1 MTVLRADIEKA
12 LDDLI
17 SNEEGLRFQGLAV
30 VLAKQHWPELVASE
44 RKKDLGADAVG
55 SGRVLACS
63 LTATLGKLKSDAA
76 KIKKSFPNVTA
87 LIFATPQRL
96 SNTVAHGWAE
106 EIKKAFGYDLIV
118 VSREDIVTSLLD
130 PSNLALCRAHLG
142 VSVTLDASAV
152 DQGRQVRDAIA
163 EVSTAWSRPLQG
175 RPLIDLRAV
184 RMNED
189 GSDTAEIVSHA
200 DAVATLA
207 RSGRMVIEAPAGRG
221 KTTTLLQLANRH
233 NGSGGVAV
241 LVDLPGWIR
250 SGKGLLQFI
259 SETLPFQSRGLTA
272 EALARLHVQEPF
284 SFLLNGWNEIGES
297 DSLNGAQALRD
308 LQRDF
313 RSAGIVVATRT
324 HHIAPPLPGATRL
337 RLLPLNGAERRA
349 YLDARLKER
358 GRELDA
364 ILRGD
369 AVLDELT
376 RTPLILSEVT
386 ALFEAGNPIP
396 KTKIGILEAATKLH
410 EQSQDH
416 AGHLA
421 VAPLGGR
428 ATQYLTALAM
438 AMMEEG
444 AVTMTEQATRG
455 VVSKVSAR
463 LNKDGQIASVPEPL
477 AVIASLSAH
486 HVLERVP
493 SPADPVRFEH
503 QQYQEFYAASE
514 LAGYIRELAAKGT
527 KQEILEFTKKYINE
541 PTWAEPLRM
550 VAEEIGAATSETPAD
565 ARAVNA
571 GAVLVARA
579 FDCDPVFGGELAFLC
594 GSRVWKK
601 VAGDAS
607 KKLRGLYDAGGHQRE
622 VALTGMLATGSGEFS
637 DIILPLFSSA
647 DQQVRLSTYRL
658 WADFHLSSL
667 GPDWQKTVRAW
678 PEEIRAEF
686 VSDLIHFGN
695 AARTLVPF
703 ALADES
709 VKVRVAAID
718 ALAWISLEGM
728 NQCLSERDDYTFRAA
743 ARQLP
748 PEWVRGA
755 NRPRALAIF
764 QKLYDETSEPL
775 KRISLLMKASQL
787 GETDISGRL
796 KQELDKCE
804 PAQAKQLV
812 DFRLKPILDTIRG
825 NDPEWVSRWIAERIV
840 DGTLWHDYW
849 ISYVTSIPPEMR
861 ESLLKQLETEDLQH
875 ARRGSG
881 ISILAAVPDNAMVQ
895 RVFGKLCE
903 LRQKITSEPER
914 RHELEWAVER
924 QLEDLFR
931 LLPAKD
937 AVEGLTSELTGDIE
951 ARRLIVVCRLFSRV
965 GREDTDLR
973 EELSDSLRQM
983 LRTYLLKGVPV
994 MLQQED
1000 FSGSMKADLASALA
1014 RVGEAEDLASLH
1026 ELIKADIERL
1036 RKGREARAKGDRG
1049 KQGNGASMSYSNWH
1063 TRALA
1068 RLAPDHADSVLL
1080 ELLKVPEYERD
1091 AAATLVQLT
1100 RAPEPQ
1106 KLVNPFGRKGN
1117 YSEMWE
1123 ARTKLQPTGFNEERR
1138 KLYAE
1143 AIRDELENLLEAGKQ
1158 GGTVNDYRV
1167 KELAKVLAILDGLGS
1182 KDLIFRALHVSG
1194 RFNGWQLV
1202 ETLETLLFSGVTL
1215 PTEQTLTLFNAIEEQ
1230 VRPNRWNDNERHLLM
1245 KALCLLPFLD
1255 QQAAGI
1261 KRIQE
1266 VVSSLKIRGYEL
1278 REVVSALGQCR
1289 CSEALP
1295 ALCNLAADEITAKA
1309 VGDEWIDALAVLD
1322 TAEARKV
1329 LLSLVDPEI
1338 KGGSFPVAFDRSE
1351 TVAARLVELARR
1363 EPDIEPRLSQ
1373 LCSLRV
1379 PEPKRSLLAK
1389 VMAWL
1394 GTPDAALSA
1403 LNLLDD
1409 EATPQIPYDTW
1420 KQMEDAFVERKPY
1433 GKDTNSY
1440 TLSPRSSNEVRVRLF
1455 EMSKQDKFRA
1465 KAAAGLLAQ
1474 IEAWRLEHG
1483 RPAGEPRS
1491 VEVECESSWPT
1502 VPVTELQ
1509 PDSVKVN

>member
-1 MTVLRADIEKA
+1 MTVLRTDIERA

-17 SNEEGLRFQGLAV
+17 SNEEGMRFQGLAV
-30 VLAKQHWPELVASE
+30 VLAKQHWPDLVASE
-44 RKKDLGADAVG
+44 RKKDLGADAIG

-63 LTATLGKLKSDAA
+63 LTATLGKLTADAE
-76 KIKKSFPNVTA
+76 KIRKNFHVSTLV
-87 LIFATPQRL
+87 FATPQRL
-96 SNTVAHGWAE
+96 SNTASQGWAV
-106 EIKKAFGYDLIV
+106 EIKRAFGYELIV

-130 PSNLALCRAHLG
+130 PSNLALCRTHLG
-142 VSVTLDASAV
+142 LSVTLDASAV
-152 DQGRQVRDAIA
+152 DQSRHVREAIV
-163 EVSTAWSRPLQG
+163 EVSAAWSRQLEG
-175 RPLIDLRAV
+175 KPLIDLRAV

-189 GSDTAEIVSHA
+189 GSDTADIVPPG
-200 DAVATLA
+200 DALATLA

-221 KTTTLLQLANRH
+221 KTTTLVQLANRY
-233 NGSGGVAV
+233 NGSGGLAV

-272 EALARLHVQEPF
+272 DVLGRLHVQEPF

-297 DSLNGAQALRD
+297 DSLNGAQVLRD

-324 HHIAPPLPGATRL
+324 HHIVPPLSGATRL
-337 RLLPLNGAERRA
+337 RLLPLNAAERGA
-349 YLDARLKER
+349 YLDARLKEP

-386 ALFEAGNPIP
+386 ALFGAGKPIP
-396 KTKIGILEAATKLH
+396 NTKMGILDAATKLH
-410 EQSQDH
+410 EQSQEH

-428 ATQYLTALAM
+428 APQYLTALAM
-438 AMMEEG
+438 ALKEEG
-444 AVTMTEQATRG
+444 AVTMSEHAARG

-463 LNKDGQIASVPEPL
+463 LNQEGQIATVPEPL
-477 AVIASLSAH
+477 AVIASLTAH

-493 SPADPVRFEH
+493 SAADRVGFEH
-503 QQYQEFYAASE
+503 QQYQEFYVASE
-514 LAGYIRELAAKGT
+514 LAGCIREVAAKGT

-550 VAEEIGAATSETPAD
+550 VAEEIGAATSETLED
-565 ARAVNA
+565 AGAINA
-571 GAVLVARA
+571 GALLVGRA
-579 FDCDPVFGGELAFLC
+579 VDCDPVFGGELAFLC
-594 GSRVWKK
+594 GNSVWKE
-601 VAGDAS
+601 VAGDTS
-607 KKLRGLYDAGGHQRE
+607 KRLRGLYEAGGHHRE
-622 VALTGMLATGSGEFS
+622 VALTGMLATGSDEFT
-637 DIILPLFSSA
+637 DIILPLFSSS

-709 VKVRVAAID
+709 VKVRVAAIE

-728 NQCLSERDDYTFRAA
+728 NQFLAGLDDNTFRAA

-755 NRPRALAIF
+755 NRPRALAVF

-775 KRISLLMKASQL
+775 KRISLLMKASEL
-787 GETDISGRL
+787 GEMDIAGRL
-796 KQELDKCE
+796 KEELGKCD
-804 PAQAKQLV
+804 PAQAKQLG

-840 DGTLWHDYW
+840 DGTLWHDHW

-861 ESLLKQLETEDLQH
+861 ESLLLRLETEDLQH
-875 ARRGSG
+875 ARRGNG

-903 LRQKITSEPER
+903 LRQKITSEPEQ
-914 RHELEWAVER
+914 RHELESAVEH
-924 QLEDLFR
+924 QLGDLFR

-937 AVEGLTSELTGDIE
+937 VVQGLISELTGDID
-951 ARRLIVVCRLFSRV
+951 AQRLIVVCRLFSRV
-965 GREDTDLR
+965 GREDADLR
-973 EELSDSLRQM
+973 DELSDPIRQM

-994 MLQQED
+994 MLQQAD
-1000 FSGSMKADLASALA
+1000 FSGSMKADLASSLA
-1014 RVGEAEDLASLH
+1014 RVGEPEDLARLH
-1026 ELIKADIERL
+1026 ELIQADIERL

-1049 KQGNGASMSYSNWH
+1049 KQGNGASMSYSSWH

-1091 AAATLVQLT
+1091 AAATLVQLART
-1100 RAPEPQ
+1100 PEPQ
-1106 KLVNPFGRKGN
+1106 KPVNPFGRKRN

-1123 ARTKLQPTGFNEERR
+1123 ARATLQPTGFNEERR
-1138 KLYAE
+1138 KRYAE
-1143 AIRDELENLLEAGKQ
+1143 AIRDELETVLEAGKQ
-1158 GGTVNDYRV
+1158 GGTVNDYRT
-1167 KELAKVLAILDGLGS
+1167 KELTKILAILDGLSS
-1182 KDLIFRALHVSG
+1182 KDLIFQALQVSG
-1194 RFNGWQLV
+1194 RFNGWQIV

-1215 PTEQTLTLFNAIEEQ
+1215 PTDQTLTLFDAIEEQ
-1230 VRPNRWNDNERHLLM
+1230 VRPNRWNDNERRLLM

-1255 QQAAGI
+1255 QPAAGI

-1278 REVVSALGQCR
+1278 REVVTALGHCR
-1289 CSEALP
+1289 SSEALP
-1295 ALCNLAADEITAKA
+1295 ALCDLASDEITAKA
-1309 VGDEWIDALAVLD
+1309 VGDEWTNALAALD
-1322 TAEARKV
+1322 TAEARKT

-1338 KGGSFPVAFDRSE
+1338 KGVSFPVAFDRSE

-1363 EPDIEPRLSQ
+1363 DADIEQRLTQ
-1373 LCSLRV
+1373 LCSLRI

-1389 VMAWL
+1389 VTAWF

-1409 EATPQIPYDTW
+1409 EATPEIPYDTW

-1440 TLSPRSSNEVRVRLF
+1440 TLSSRSSNEVRVRLF
-1455 EMSKQDKFRA
+1455 EMSKHDKFRA
-1465 KAAAGLLAQ
+1465 KTAAWLLAQ

-1491 VEVECESSWPT
+1491 VEVECESPWPA

-1509 PDSVKVN
+1509 PDSVKLN

>member
-1 MTVLRADIEKA
+1 MTVLRTDIERA

-17 SNEEGLRFQGLAV
+17 SNEEGMRFQGLAV
-30 VLAKQHWPELVASE
+30 VLAKQHWPDLVASE
-44 RKKDLGADAVG
+44 RKKDLGADAIG

-63 LTATLGKLKSDAA
+63 LTAMLGKLKSDAE
-76 KIKKSFPNVTA
+76 KIRKNFHVST

-96 SNTVAHGWAE
+96 SNAAAQGWAE
-106 EIKKAFGYDLIV
+106 EIKKAFGYQLIV

-130 PSNLALCRAHLG
+130 PSNLALCRTHLG
-142 VSVTLDASAV
+142 LSVTLDASAV
-152 DQGRQVRDAIA
+152 CQSRQVREAIV
-163 EVSTAWSRPLQG
+163 EVSAAWLRQLEG
-175 RPLIDLRAV
+175 KPLIELRAI

-189 GSDTAEIVSHA
+189 GSDTAEILPPG
-200 DAVATLA
+200 DALATLA

-221 KTTTLLQLANRH
+221 KTTTLVQLANRY
-233 NGSGGVAV
+233 NGSGGLAV

-250 SGKGLLQFI
+250 SGKSLLQFI

-272 EALARLHVQEPF
+272 DVLARLHVQEPF

-297 DSLNGAQALRD
+297 DSLNGTQALRD

-324 HHIAPPLPGATRL
+324 HHIVPPLPGAIRL
-337 RLLPLNGAERRA
+337 RLLPLNAAERGA
-349 YLDARLKER
+349 YLDARLKEQ

-364 ILRGD
+364 ILRED

-386 ALFEAGNPIP
+386 ALFEAGKPIP
-396 KTKIGILEAATKLH
+396 NAKMGVLEAATKLH
-410 EQSQDH
+410 EQSQEH

-428 ATQYLTALAM
+428 ARQYLTALAM

-444 AVTMTEQATRG
+444 AVTMTEHAARG

-463 LNKDGQIASVPEPL
+463 LNKDGQIASMPEPL
-477 AVIASLSAH
+477 AVIASLTAH

-493 SPADPVRFEH
+493 SAADRVQFEH
-503 QQYQEFYAASE
+503 QQFQEFYAASE

-527 KQEILEFTKKYINE
+527 KQVILEFTKTYVNE

-550 VAEEIGAATSETPAD
+550 VAEEIGAATSKTRAD
-565 ARAVNA
+565 AGAINA
-571 GAVLVARA
+571 GALLVARA

-594 GSRVWKK
+594 GNSVWKE
-601 VAGDAS
+601 VACDAN
-607 KKLRGLYDAGGHQRE
+607 KRLRALYEARGHHRE
-622 VALTGMLATGSGEFS
+622 VALTGMLATGSDEFT
-637 DIILPLFSSA
+637 DIILPLLSSA
-647 DQQVRLSTYRL
+647 EQQVRLSTYRL

-667 GPDWQKTVRAW
+667 GPDWQKTVRSW

-686 VSDLIHFGN
+686 VSDLIHFGS

-728 NQCLSERDDYTFRAA
+728 NQCLAGLDDDTFRAA
-743 ARQLP
+743 VRQLP
-748 PEWVRGA
+748 PEWIRGA
-755 NRPRALAIF
+755 NRPRALAVF
-764 QKLYDETSEPL
+764 RKLYDETSEPL
-775 KRISLLMKASQL
+775 KRISLLVKASQL
-787 GETDISGRL
+787 GEADILARL
-796 KQELDKCE
+796 KEELGKCE
-804 PAQAKQLV
+804 PAKAKQLA
-812 DFRLKPILDTIRG
+812 DFRLKPILDAIRG
-825 NDPEWVSRWIAERIV
+825 TDPEWVSRWVAERIV
-840 DGTLWHDYW
+840 DGTLWPDYW

-861 ESLLKQLETEDLQH
+861 ESLLKRLETEDLQH
-875 ARRGSG
+875 ARRGNG
-881 ISILAAVPDNAMVQ
+881 ISILAAVTDNALVQ

-903 LRQKITSEPER
+903 LRQKIASEPER
-914 RHELEWAVER
+914 RHELEWAVEH
-924 QLEDLFR
+924 QLEGLFR
-931 LLPAKD
+931 LLSAKN
-937 AVEGLTSELTGDIE
+937 AVEGLTPELTGDIE
-951 ARRLIVVCRLFSRV
+951 ALRLIVVCRLFSRV

-973 EELSDSLRQM
+973 EDLSDSLRQM
-983 LRTYLLKGVPV
+983 LRAYLLRGVPV
-994 MLQQED
+994 LLQQED

-1036 RKGREARAKGDRG
+1036 RKGRESRAKGDRG

-1091 AAATLVQLT
+1091 AAATLVQLA
-1100 RAPEPQ
+1100 RIPEPQ
-1106 KLVNPFGRKGN
+1106 KPVNPFGRKIN

-1123 ARTKLQPTGFNEERR
+1123 ARAKLQPTRFNEERR
-1138 KLYAE
+1138 KRYAQ
-1143 AIRDELENLLEAGKQ
+1143 AIRGELESVLEAGKQ
-1158 GGTVNDYRV
+1158 GGTVNDFRV
-1167 KELAKVLAILDGLGS
+1167 KELAKILAILDSLSS
-1182 KDLIFRALHVSG
+1182 KDLIFRALQVSG
-1194 RFNGWQLV
+1194 RFNGWQIV
-1202 ETLETLLFSGVTL
+1202 ETLETLLFSGATL
-1215 PTEQTLTLFNAIEEQ
+1215 PTDQTLPLFNSIEEQ

-1255 QQAAGI
+1255 QPAAGI

-1278 REVVSALGQCR
+1278 REVVTALGHCR

-1295 ALCNLAADEITAKA
+1295 ELCDLASDKITAKA
-1309 VGDEWIDALAVLD
+1309 VGDEWINALATLD

-1338 KGGSFPVAFDRSE
+1338 KGVSFPVAFDRSE
-1351 TVAARLVELARR
+1351 TVAARLVELVRR
-1363 EPDIEPRLSQ
+1363 DADIERRLYQ
-1373 LCSLRV
+1373 LCSLRI

-1389 VMAWL
+1389 VMGWL

-1409 EATPQIPYDTW
+1409 EATPEIPYDTW

-1433 GKDTNSY
+1433 GKDSNSY
-1440 TLSPRSSNEVRVRLF
+1440 TLSPRSSNEVRIRLF

-1491 VEVECESSWPT
+1491 VEVECESPWPA

>member
-1 MTVLRADIEKA
+1 MTVLRTDIERA
-12 LDDLI
+12 LDDLV
-17 SNEEGLRFQGLAV
+17 SNEEGMRFQGLAV
-30 VLAKQHWPELVASE
+30 VLAKQHWPDLVASE
-44 RKKDLGADAVG
+44 RKKDLGADAIG
-55 SGRVLACS
+55 SARVLACS
-63 LTATLGKLKSDAA
+63 LTATLGKLKSDAT
-76 KIKKSFPNVTA
+76 KIKKSFPHVST

-96 SNTVAHGWAE
+96 SNTVGHGWAE
-106 EIKKAFGYDLIV
+106 EIKKEFGYELIV

-130 PSNLALCRAHLG
+130 PSNLALCRTHLG
-142 VSVTLDASAV
+142 LSVTVDASAV
-152 DQGRQVRDAIA
+152 DQSRQVRDALT
-163 EVSTAWSRPLQG
+163 EVSASWSHQLEG
-175 RPLIDLRAV
+175 KPLIDLRAV

-189 GSDTAEIVSHA
+189 GSDTADIVSPA
-200 DAVATLA
+200 DALATLA

-221 KTTTLLQLANRH
+221 KTTTLVQLANRY
-233 NGSGGVAV
+233 NGSGGLAV
-241 LVDLPGWIR
+241 LIDLPGWIR
-250 SGKGLLQFI
+250 SGKALLQFI

-272 EALARLHVQEPF
+272 EVLARLHVQEPF

-297 DSLNGAQALRD
+297 DSLNGAQALRE

-324 HHIAPPLPGATRL
+324 HHIVPPLPGATRL
-337 RLLPLNGAERRA
+337 RLLPVNGAERRA
-349 YLDARLKER
+349 YLDARLNER

-369 AVLDELT
+369 QVLDDLT

-386 ALFEAGNPIP
+386 ALFEAGKPIP
-396 KTKIGILEAATKLH
+396 KTKMGVLEAATKLQ

-444 AVTMTEQATRG
+444 AVTMTEHAARG
-455 VVSKVSAR
+455 IVSKVAAR

-477 AVIASLSAH
+477 AVIASLTSH

-493 SPADPVRFEH
+493 SAADRVQFEH
-503 QQYQEFYAASE
+503 QQFQEFYAASE
-514 LAGYIRELAAKGT
+514 LAGDIRELAAKGT

-550 VAEEIGAATSETPAD
+550 VAEEIGAATSKTPAQAD
-565 ARAVNA
+565 TLSA

-594 GSRVWKK
+594 GSSVWKK
-601 VAGDAS
+601 IAGDAS
-607 KKLRGLYDAGGHQRE
+607 KRLRGLYEAGGHHRE
-622 VALTGMLATGSGEFS
+622 VALTGMLATGSDEFT
-637 DIILPLFSSA
+637 DIILPLLSSA
-647 DQQVRLSTYRL
+647 DQQIRLSTYRL
-658 WADFHLSSL
+658 WPDFHLSSV
-667 GPDWQKTVRAW
+667 GADWEKIVRAW

-695 AARTLVPF
+695 AARSLVPF

-718 ALAWISLEGM
+718 ALAWVSLEGM
-728 NQCLSERDDYTFRAA
+728 NQCLSGLDDDTFEAA
-743 ARQLP
+743 AHQLP

-755 NRPRALAIF
+755 NRPRALAVF
-764 QKLYDETSEPL
+764 RKLYDETSEPL
-775 KRISLLMKASQL
+775 KRMSLLMRASEL
-787 GETDISGRL
+787 GETDIAGRL
-796 KQELDKCE
+796 KQELGKCE
-804 PAQAKQLV
+804 PAQAKELG

-825 NDPEWVSRWIAERIV
+825 NDPEWVSCWVAERIV

-849 ISYVTSIPPEMR
+849 ISYVTSILPEMR
-861 ESLLKQLETEDLQH
+861 ESLLNRLETEDLQR
-875 ARRGSG
+875 ARRGNG
-881 ISILAAVPDNAMVQ
+881 ISIFAAVPDNAMVQ
-895 RVFGKLCE
+895 RIFAKLCE
-903 LRQKITSEPER
+903 LRQKITSDPDH
-914 RHELEWAVER
+914 RHELEWAVEH

-931 LLPAKD
+931 LLPAKG
-937 AVEGLTSELTGDIE
+937 AVEGLTHELTGDIE
-951 ARRLIVVCRLFSRV
+951 TLRLIVVCRLFSRV
-965 GREDTDLR
+965 AREDSDLR
-973 EELSDSLRQM
+973 QELSDPQRQM
-983 LRTYLLKGVPV
+983 LRTYLLKGVPI

-1000 FSGSMKADLASALA
+1000 FSGNMKADLASALA
-1014 RVGEAEDLASLH
+1014 RVGEAEDLNCLH
-1026 ELIKADIERL
+1026 ELIQADIERL
-1036 RKGREARAKGDRG
+1036 RKGREARTKGDRG
-1049 KQGNGASMSYSNWH
+1049 KQGNGASMSYSSWH

-1068 RLAPDHADSVLL
+1068 RLAPDRADSVLL

-1091 AAATLVQLT
+1091 AAVTLVQLART
-1100 RAPEPQ
+1100 PEPQ
-1106 KLVNPFGRKGN
+1106 KPFNPFGRKRN

-1138 KLYAE
+1138 KRYAE
-1143 AIRDELENLLEAGKQ
+1143 AIRGELENVLEAGKQ
-1158 GGTVNDYRV
+1158 GGTINDFRV
-1167 KELAKVLAILDGLGS
+1167 KELAKILAILDGLGS
-1182 KDLIFRALHVSG
+1182 QDLIFRALQVSG
-1194 RFNGWQLV
+1194 RFNGWQIV
-1202 ETLETLLFSGVTL
+1202 ETLETLLFSGATL
-1215 PTEQTLTLFNAIEEQ
+1215 PAEQTFALFNAIEEQ

-1255 QQAAGI
+1255 QPATGI
-1261 KRIQE
+1261 KRILE

-1278 REVVSALGQCR
+1278 REVVNALGQCR

-1295 ALCNLAADEITAKA
+1295 ALCTLAADEITAKS
-1309 VGDEWIDALAVLD
+1309 VGDEWIDALAALD
-1322 TAEARKV
+1322 TAEARNV

-1338 KGGSFPVAFDRSE
+1338 KGVTFPVAFDRSE

-1363 EPDIEPRLSQ
+1363 DANIEQRLFQ
-1373 LCSLRV
+1373 LCSLRI

-1389 VMAWL
+1389 VMGWL

-1403 LNLLDD
+1403 LSLLDD

-1433 GKDTNSY
+1433 GKDSNSY
-1440 TLSPRSSNEVRVRLF
+1440 TLSPRSSNEVRIRLF

-1465 KAAAGLLAQ
+1465 RAAASLLAQ

-1491 VEVECESSWPT
+1491 VEVECESLWPV

-1509 PDSVKVN
+1509 PDSVKVD

>member
-1 MTVLRADIEKA
+1 MTLLRTDIERA

-17 SNEEGLRFQGLAV
+17 SNEEGMRFQGLAV
-30 VLAKQHWPELVASE
+30 VLAKQHWPDLVASE
-44 RKKDLGADAVG
+44 RKKDLGADAIG
-55 SGRVLACS
+55 SGRALACS
-63 LTATLGKLKSDAA
+63 LTATLGKLKSDAE
-76 KIKKSFPNVTA
+76 KIKKNFHVST
-87 LIFATPQRL
+87 LIFATPERL
-96 SNTVAHGWAE
+96 SNTASQGWAE
-106 EIKKAFGYDLIV
+106 EVKKAFGYELVV

-130 PSNLALCRAHLG
+130 PSNLALCRNHLG
-142 VSVTLDASAV
+142 LSVTPDASAV
-152 DQGRQVRDAIA
+152 DQSRQVREAIA
-163 EVSTAWSRPLQG
+163 EVSAAWSRQLEGKPLV
-175 RPLIDLRAV
+175 DLRAV

-189 GSDTAEIVSHA
+189 GSDTADIVPPG
-200 DAVATLA
+200 DALATLA

-221 KTTTLLQLANRH
+221 KTTTLVQLANRY
-233 NGSGGVAV
+233 NGSGGLAV

-272 EALARLHVQEPF
+272 DVLARLHVQEPF

-308 LQRDF
+308 LERDF

-324 HHIAPPLPGATRL
+324 HHIVPPLPGATRL
-337 RLLPLNGAERRA
+337 RLLPLNAAERGG

-358 GRELDA
+358 WRELDA

-386 ALFEAGNPIP
+386 ALFEAGKPIP
-396 KTKIGILEAATKLH
+396 NTKMGILDAATKLH
-410 EQSQDH
+410 EQSQEH

-428 ATQYLTALAM
+428 APQYLTALAM
-438 AMMEEG
+438 ALMEEG
-444 AVTMTEQATRG
+444 AVTMSEHAARG
-455 VVSKVSAR
+455 IVSKVSAR
-463 LNKDGQIASVPEPL
+463 LNKEGQIATVPEPL
-477 AVIASLSAH
+477 AIVVSLTAH
-486 HVLERVP
+486 HVLERLP
-493 SPADPVRFEH
+493 SAADRVGFEH

-514 LAGYIRELAAKGT
+514 LAEYIRELAAKGT
-527 KQEILEFTKKYINE
+527 RQEILEFTKKYINE

-550 VAEEIGAATSETPAD
+550 VAEEMGAATSKTPVD
-565 ARAVNA
+565 AAALNA

-594 GSRVWKK
+594 GSRVWKE
-601 VAGDAS
+601 VAGDAG
-607 KKLRGLYDAGGHQRE
+607 KRLRGLYDAGGHHRQ
-622 VALTGMLATGSGEFS
+622 VALTGMLATGLDEFT
-637 DIILPLFSSA
+637 DIILPLLSNE

-658 WADFHLSSL
+658 WPDFHLSSL
-667 GPDWQKTVRAW
+667 GPDWEKTVCAW

-686 VSDLIHFGN
+686 ISDLIHFGN
-695 AARTLVPF
+695 AVRDLVPF

-709 VKVRVAAID
+709 LKVRVAAID
-718 ALAWISLEGM
+718 ALAWVSLEGM
-728 NQCLSERDDYTFRAA
+728 NQRLSGLDDDTFRAA

-755 NRPRALAIF
+755 NRPRALAVF
-764 QKLYDETSEPL
+764 RKLYDETSDPL
-775 KRISLLMKASQL
+775 KRISLLINASQL
-787 GETDISGRL
+787 GETDIAERL
-796 KQELDKCE
+796 KQELGKCE
-804 PAQAKQLV
+804 PAQAKQLA
-812 DFRLKPILDTIRG
+812 DFRLKPILDAIRG
-825 NDPEWVSRWIAERIV
+825 NDPEWVSCWVAERII

-849 ISYVTSIPPEMR
+849 TPYVTSIPPQMR
-861 ESLLKQLETEDLQH
+861 ESLLKRLETEDLQH
-875 ARRGSG
+875 ARRGNE
-881 ISILAAVPDNAMVQ
+881 ISILAAVPEAAMVQ

-903 LRQKITSEPER
+903 LRQKITSDPDSK
-914 RHELEWAVER
+914 HELEWAVEH

-937 AVEGLTSELTGDIE
+937 AVEGLTPELKGDIE
-951 ARRLIVVCRLFSRV
+951 ALRLIVVCRLFSRV
-965 GREDTDLR
+965 AREDSDLR
-973 EELSDSLRQM
+973 QEFSDSQRQM
-983 LRTYLLKGVPV
+983 LRAYLLKGVPI

-1000 FSGSMKADLASALA
+1000 FSGNMKADLASALA
-1014 RVGEAEDLASLH
+1014 RVGEAEDLGCLH
-1026 ELIKADIERL
+1026 ELIQADVERV
-1036 RKGREARAKGDRG
+1036 RKGREVRAKGDRG
-1049 KQGNGASMSYSNWH
+1049 KQGNGASMSYSSWH

-1068 RLAPDHADSVLL
+1068 RLAPDRADSVLL

-1091 AAATLVQLT
+1091 AAATLVQLA
-1100 RAPEPQ
+1100 RIPEPQ
-1106 KLVNPFGRKGN
+1106 KPVNPFGRKRN
-1117 YSEMWE
+1117 YSDMWE
-1123 ARTKLQPTGFNEERR
+1123 ARTQPTGFNEARR
-1138 KLYAE
+1138 KQYAE
-1143 AIRDELENLLEAGKQ
+1143 AIRGKLENLLEAGKQ
-1158 GGTVNDYRV
+1158 GGTVNDFRV
-1167 KELAKVLAILDGLGS
+1167 KELAKILAVLDGLGS
-1182 KDLIFRALHVSG
+1182 EDLIFRALQVSG
-1194 RFNGWQLV
+1194 RFNGWQIV
-1202 ETLETLLFSGVTL
+1202 ETLETLLFSGVML
-1215 PTEQTLTLFNAIEEQ
+1215 PAEQTLALFNAIEEQ
-1230 VRPNRWNDNERHLLM
+1230 VRPNRWNDNELHLLM

-1255 QQAAGI
+1255 PPAKGI
-1261 KRIQE
+1261 NRIQE

-1278 REVVSALGQCR
+1278 REVVNALGQCR

-1295 ALCNLAADEITAKA
+1295 ALRDFAADEIIAKS
-1309 VGDEWIDALAVLD
+1309 VGDEWIDALAALD
-1322 TAEARKV
+1322 TADARKV

-1338 KGGSFPVAFDRSE
+1338 KGVSFPVAFDRSE
-1351 TVAARLVELARR
+1351 TVAARLAELARR
-1363 EPDIEPRLSQ
+1363 DADIEQRLSQ
-1373 LCSLRV
+1373 LCSLQI

-1389 VMAWL
+1389 VIGWL

-1465 KAAAGLLAQ
+1465 KAAASLLAQ

-1491 VEVECESSWPT
+1491 VEVECESPWPA

-1509 PDSVKVN
+1509 PVSVKVS

>member
-1 MTVLRADIEKA
+1 MTVLRTDIERA

-17 SNEEGLRFQGLAV
+17 SNEEGMRFQGLAV

-44 RKKDLGADAVG
+44 HKKDLGADAIG

-63 LTATLGKLKSDAA
+63 LTATLGKIKSDAA
-76 KIKKSFPNVTA
+76 KMKKNFPSVSA

-96 SNTVAHGWAE
+96 SNSVAHGWAE
-106 EIKKAFGYDLIV
+106 EIKKAFGYELV
-118 VSREDIVTSLLD
+118 VISREDIVTSLLD
-130 PSNLALCRAHLG
+130 PSNLALCRTHLG
-142 VSVTLDASAV
+142 LSATLDASAV
-152 DQGRQVRDAIA
+152 GQSGQVRDAMA
-163 EVSTAWSRPLQG
+163 EVSDAWSRQLAG
-175 RPLIDLRAV
+175 KPLIDLRAV

-189 GSDTAEIVSHA
+189 GSDTAEIVPPA
-200 DAVATLA
+200 DALATLA

-221 KTTTLLQLANRH
+221 KTTTLVQLANRY
-233 NGSGGVAV
+233 NGSGGLAV

-272 EALARLHVQEPF
+272 DVLARLHVLQPF

-297 DSLNGAQALRD
+297 DSLNGAQVLRD

-324 HHIAPPLPGATRL
+324 HHIVPPLPGATRL
-337 RLLPLNGAERRA
+337 RLLPLNAAERGA
-349 YLDARLKER
+349 YLDARLNER

-386 ALFEAGNPIP
+386 ALFEAGKPIP
-396 KTKIGILEAATKLH
+396 NTKMGVLEAATKLH
-410 EQSQDH
+410 EQSQEH

-428 ATQYLTALAM
+428 AAQYLTDLAM

-444 AVTMTEQATRG
+444 AVTMTEQAARG
-455 VVSKVSAR
+455 IVSKVSAK

-477 AVIASLSAH
+477 AVIASLTAH

-493 SPADPVRFEH
+493 SAVARVQFEH
-503 QQYQEFYAASE
+503 QQFQEFYAASE
-514 LAGYIRELAAKGT
+514 LAGHIRELAAKGT

-550 VAEEIGAATSETPAD
+550 VAEEIGATTSKTPAD
-565 ARAVNA
+565 AGALNA
-571 GAVLVARA
+571 GALLVGRA

-594 GSRVWKK
+594 GSRVWKE

-607 KKLRGLYDAGGHQRE
+607 KRLRGLYEAGGHHRE
-622 VALTGMLATGSGEFS
+622 VALTGMLATGSDEFT
-637 DIILPLFSSA
+637 DIILPLLSSA

-658 WADFHLSSL
+658 WSDFHLSSL
-667 GPDWQKTVRAW
+667 GPDWEKTVRAW

-695 AARTLVPF
+695 AAANLVPF
-703 ALADES
+703 ALADKS

-718 ALAWISLEGM
+718 ALAWVSLEGM
-728 NQCLSERDDYTFRAA
+728 NQCLPELDEDTFKATV
-743 ARQLP
+743 RQLP

-755 NRPRALAIF
+755 NRPRALAVF
-764 QKLYDETSEPL
+764 RKLYETSEPL

-787 GETDISGRL
+787 GETDIAGRL
-796 KQELDKCE
+796 KQELGKCE

-825 NDPEWVSRWIAERIV
+825 TDPEWISCWVAERII

-861 ESLLKQLETEDLQH
+861 EGLLKRLETEDLQH
-875 ARRGSG
+875 ARRGNG
-881 ISILAAVPDNAMVQ
+881 ISILAAVPDSAMVQ
-895 RVFGKLCE
+895 SVFAKLCE
-903 LRQKITSEPER
+903 LRQKITSDPDR
-914 RHELEWAVER
+914 RHELEWAVEH

-937 AVEGLTSELTGDIE
+937 AVEGLTPELTGDIE
-951 ARRLIVVCRLFSRV
+951 ALRLTVVCRLFSRV

-973 EELSDSLRQM
+973 QELSDSLRQM
-983 LRTYLLKGVPV
+983 LRNYLLKGVPI

-1000 FSGSMKADLASALA
+1000 FSGNMKADLASALA
-1014 RVGEAEDLASLH
+1014 RVGEAEDLARLH
-1026 ELIKADIERL
+1026 DLIQADIERL

-1068 RLAPDHADSVLL
+1068 RLAPHRADSVLL

-1091 AAATLVQLT
+1091 AAATLVQLA
-1100 RAPEPQ
+1100 RIPEPQ
-1106 KLVNPFGRKGN
+1106 KPVNPFGSKRN

-1123 ARTKLQPTGFNEERR
+1123 ARTKLQPMGFNEERR
-1138 KLYAE
+1138 NRYAE
-1143 AIRDELENLLEAGKQ
+1143 AIRGELENVLEAGKQ
-1158 GGTVNDYRV
+1158 GGTVNDFRV
-1167 KELAKVLAILDGLGS
+1167 KELAKILAILDGLGS
-1182 KDLIFRALHVSG
+1182 KDLLFRALQVSG
-1194 RFNGWQLV
+1194 RFNGWQIV
-1202 ETLETLLFSGVTL
+1202 ETLETLLFSGATL
-1215 PTEQTLTLFNAIEEQ
+1215 PAEQTLALFNAIEEQ

-1255 QQAAGI
+1255 QPATGI

-1266 VVSSLKIRGYEL
+1266 VVSNLKIRGYEL

-1295 ALCNLAADEITAKA
+1295 ALCALAADEVTGKA
-1309 VGDEWIDALAVLD
+1309 VGDEWIDALAALD
-1322 TAEARKV
+1322 TAEARRV

-1338 KGGSFPVAFDRSE
+1338 KGVSFPVAFDRSE

-1363 EPDIEPRLSQ
+1363 DADIERRLSQ
-1373 LCSLRV
+1373 LCSLRI

-1389 VMAWL
+1389 VMEWL
-1394 GTPDAALSA
+1394 GTADAALSA

-1420 KQMEDAFVERKPY
+1420 KQMEAAFVERKPY

-1440 TLSPRSSNEVRVRLF
+1440 TLSPRSSNEVRIRLF

-1465 KAAAGLLAQ
+1465 KAAASLLAQ

-1491 VEVECESSWPT
+1491 VEVECESPWPA
-1502 VPVTELQ
+1502 VPVSELQ
-1509 PDSVKVN
+1509 PDGSKVD